1 MRQLLV
7 AFVAAAALFASQNS
21 AEAVFE
27 KVIIDD
33 FTDPL
38 AQNHSGTPGTPN
50 SWDTRASGL
59 TSGNVQTIS
68 TGTDVAEDRGLS
80 AANPP
85 TIVAGNNL
93 LGITYVNPNAQA
105 GIDWDVNGYDFVNE
119 LSIVIAGIT
128 SSLPFN
134 SMVAV
139 TLWQDDV
146 AVDSTNVSFAPGQT
160 RDILLTAVAGPT
172 TYMGLTFQNL
182 TNNDGLFLANYSIDK
197 VVANPEP
204 ATMALMGLGVLGG
217 AMGYRRRRKDDEV
230 APVEA

>member
-7 AFVAAAALFASQNS
+7 ALVATAALVASQNS

-38 AQNHSGTPGTPN
+38 TQNHSGTPGTPN
-50 SWDTRASGL
+50 SWDTRASGS
-59 TSGNVQTIS
+59 TSGNPQSIS

-85 TIVAGNNL
+85 TIVAGNDL
-93 LGITYVNPNAQA
+93 LSITYVNQNAQA

-119 LSIVIAGIT
+119 LNIVIAGIT

-134 SMVAV
+134 SMLGI
-139 TLWQDDV
+139 TLWQDNV
-146 AVDSTNVSFAPGQT
+146 AVDSTIVAFSPGQT
-160 RDILLTAVAGPT
+160 RNISLTAIAGPT

-182 TNNDGLFLANYSIDK
+182 TDNDGLFLANYSIDK

-217 AMGYRRRRKDDEV
+217 AIGYRRRRKDDEV
-230 APVEA
+230 VPVEA